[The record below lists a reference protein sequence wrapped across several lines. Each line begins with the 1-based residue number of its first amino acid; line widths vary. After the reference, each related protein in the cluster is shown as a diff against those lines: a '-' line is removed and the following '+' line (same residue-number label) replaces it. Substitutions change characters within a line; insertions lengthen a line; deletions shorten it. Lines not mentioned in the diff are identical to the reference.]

1 MQKWYEIKAAK
12 AKDDGPKVAEIY
24 VYGNIGDRWNEDG
37 VVAATMVKEIA
48 GLDVDEIKLRINSYG
63 GSVPDGLAIFNALK
77 RHKASVHTFVDGVAV
92 SCASYIAM
100 AGDKITMAK
109 NAQMMVH
116 APWGYAIGNAMQ
128 MREQA
133 DVLDRYAKALASGYA
148 DKSGMTPE
156 DALALLTDGKDHWY
170 LAEEAVEAGLADEV
184 GDEAEVAASLAS
196 SFNLT
201 RFRQP
206 PAAAGKPQEHQM
218 PDPVT
223 PAATTAAFVRT
234 AEQNQQVVAMFKPF
248 LAQAGMQDLQTE
260 VLADTS
266 LTVEAIQAKLLKKM
280 GEGAEPLNP
289 KAHAPRIETV
299 SDETD
304 KFRAAAADALLVRAG
319 VVKSKERNPFAAMT
333 CYDLAAHCLSR
344 IGAKASFDR
353 EDNIKAAFTQGTSDF
368 PIILENAMHKALQI
382 GYELEEFTWSR
393 FCAQGSL
400 SDLRPH
406 GRYRMSSLGTLDPVN
421 ELGEF
426 VNKTIA
432 DGEKATIQG
441 STKGNIINVSAETI
455 INDDLGAFVGLA
467 SRLGRAGSRTVEQD
481 VYALLALNGG
491 LGPVLWDGQTLFHA
505 THGNIGSSS
514 ALGID
519 TIDADRVLMARQMDV
534 GSNDFLAM
542 RPSVLLVSTELGA
555 KAREVNAAEYN
566 DESNKQQRRPNTTRG
581 LFRDIVDTPRLSG
594 NRRYLFADPQLAPVI
609 EVAFLNGQ
617 GGPDLKMEEGFD
629 VDGTRWRVRM
639 RYGVAAVDY
648 RGAVTNAGG

>member
-1 MQKWYEIKAAK
+1 MPKWYEIKALARAEGEPK
-12 AKDDGPKVAEIY
+12 AADVY
-24 VYGNIGDRWNEDG
+24 VYGNIGDKWDADG
-37 VVAATMVKEIA
+37 VIAADMVRDVSA
-48 GLDVDEIKLRINSYG
+48 LDVDTINLRINSYG
-63 GSVPDGLAIFNALK
+63 GSVSDGMAIYNALK
-77 RHKASVHTFVDGVAV
+77 RHKALVHAHIDGVAL
-92 SCASYIAM
+92 SIAGYIAM

-109 NAQMMVH
+109 NAQMMIH
-116 APWGYAIGNAMQ
+116 APWGLAVGNARKLRQ
-128 MREQA
+128 EA
-133 DVLDRYAKALASGYA
+133 DKMDRWAKGLASGYA
-148 DKSGMTPE
+148 DKSGQTHDDVMS
-156 DALALLTDGKDHWY
+156 LLMDGEDHWY
-170 LAEEAVEAGLADEV
+170 TPDEAVEAGFADEI
-184 GDEAEVAASLAS
+184 GEEITVAAALAS
-196 SFNLT
+196 SFDLS
-201 RFRQP
+201 RFK
-206 PAAAGKPQEHQM
+206 PAAAAAQPKEALM
-218 PDPVT
+218 PEPVN
-223 PAATTAAFVRT
+223 PAAQPAIRST
-234 AEQNQQVVAMFKPF
+234 EDNQKVVAMFKPF
-248 LAQAGMQDLQTE
+248 ADRSEILALQTS
-260 VLADTS
+260 VLTDTK
-266 LTVEAIQAKLLKKM
+266 LTVEQIQARLLDTLGKD
-280 GEGAEPLNP
+280 AAPANP
-289 KAHAPRIETV
+289 STSFPKIETV
-299 SDETD
+299 GDETD

-319 VVKSKERNPFAAMT
+319 VVKSKERNPFASMT

-481 VYALLALNGG
+481 VYALLALNSG

-514 ALGID
+514 VLGID

-542 RPSVLLVSTELGA
+542 RPSVLLVATELGA

-648 RGAVTNAGG
+648 RGTVTNAGG